1 MTKTSTVRYEDDS
14 FAVTIKVKQATVLDA
29 LVQSALEHSME
40 VRTVEALLPETVR
53 SLTGLI
59 WWVQTAYCACR
70 SLTVS
75 VENDEGK
82 EKLSADLSMK
92 EFLEIPEALQNVWWT
107 AIIRL
112 NPQIMPTPVTPKTAE
127 TVDEA
132 KNV

>member
-1 MTKTSTVRYEDDS
+1 
-14 FAVTIKVKQATVLDA
+14 
-29 LVQSALEHSME
+29 ME

-92 EFLEIPEALQNVWWT
+92 EFLDIPEALQNVWWT

-112 NPQIMPTPVTPKTAE
+112 NPQIMPTPIVPKTEE